1 MNRALITEKEIADI
15 RYSIIDDDG
24 VEAPLPIRW
33 RAFRL
38 FDTRL
43 IIEAATEQLPSSIY
57 GMSVVLDNLR
67 RVTTVEIVDADSV
80 GHYADWHMK
89 KDMRGDLY
97 QAVKV
102 FAWRAHDTGVVR
114 EWPTGTNPAD
124 RMETP

>member
-1 MNRALITEKEIADI
+1 MNRALITEKGIADL
-15 RYSIIDDDG
+15 RYSIIDDGG
-24 VEAPLPIRW
+24 VERHIPIRW

-57 GMSVVLDNLR
+57 GMSVVLDHLR

-89 KDMRGDLY
+89 SDMRADLW
-97 QAVKV
+97 QAVKS
-102 FAWRAHDTGVVR
+102 FAWRMYDICVVR
-114 EWPTGTNPAD
+114 EWPSGTNPAE
-124 RMETP
+124 RMESL